1 MKQQKRLCFKKF
13 AATFLS
19 ALMSFS
25 LLPKISG
32 EIKVSANIRKTTS
45 NTSLGVSQMKSPDV
59 VSENERKWQGS
70 FVYFGT
76 YNNSPIKFRALATN
90 ETAYGESSLLLDSYK
105 ALFQSVFDTNT
116 QSVYDT
122 SSLRAYLNGTFYNS
136 AFNTMEREA
145 IVYSKKAGGGSFANG
160 TFFAQYFKKTIGLSG
175 DYVFALDVSEL
186 TNNNYGY
193 ADEGWVKDPPN
204 LPKGWWFHAGPS
216 KNRIKRTTDNES
228 ADGVQY
234 WTRTQ
239 RPTANI
245 GGIVPKAGLVYERG
259 RVDIAEVNQT
269 AWVAPALNVSLAHIF
284 TSTCISG
291 TPGQNGAE
299 YKLTLCGPNATIAVP
314 SSKLVTA
321 NQGTVTVPYK
331 ISGKAA
337 SNMTNVSVMILDKEY
352 KVGNTNGAKLLF
364 YDQLQG
370 SFSNSKEATGTFQF
384 PSDLDITKWG
394 TDYKVYIVPEQI
406 KGDKETDYAGVPQLI
421 NINKYD
427 VTFKNDDGTT
437 LKTIKVVNGDM
448 PAYTGDTPTK
458 ADDNDYAYVF
468 SGWTPSF
475 APITKNTTY
484 TATYTSLKKYTITFE
499 NYDGTVLQTER
510 VAETRTPS
518 YNGSSPQRQTDE
530 RYIYTFS
537 GWSPN
542 VTAVTKDQTYKA
554 QYSTTDVLYK
564 ITFVDENNSV
574 LEKYDMKYEEMPAFA
589 GQPPT
594 KDPDAKYSY
603 SFDRWY
609 PAIDKVKADQVYIP
623 IYTAILNF
631 YTITFVDEDGTVLD
645 SGSFGYDQ
653 TPVYNGQTPTK
664 APDAQYTYTFAGWDN
679 NIETVTGDATYTA
692 TYSSTVNEYQIDFVD
707 EDGTVLQSEVLL
719 YGETPSFKG
728 TTPTKAA
735 DAQYTYTFSDWDK
748 TISMV
753 TGNATYKAVYSKV
766 VNTYEIIFADEDG
779 SVLQKEDVP
788 YGETPSYKGAT
799 PVKAADEIYTY
810 AFSGWTPDISEV
822 TKNATYTATFTKTE
836 KPGVAKYSVVSN
848 VNSWKKGSGVNPVIT
863 VKRSINDDTCFS
875 HFQGVEA
882 DGKPLVKNMNYIA
895 VPGSTVI
902 TISSAYLESLTEG
915 KHQISINFDDGS
927 VTMDFAIDPVDKSV
941 TILSKTGDVGHFPIV
956 GTLMVIFSAVI
967 LLFLFI
973 DRKRRMNH

>member
-25 LLPKISG
+25 LLPNISG

-45 NTSLGVSQMKSPDV
+45 NTSLGVSQMKSPKLGTANNV
-59 VSENERKWQGS
+59 AWEGS
-70 FVYFGT
+70 FVYFGK
-76 YNNSPIKFRALATN
+76 YNNEPIKFRALSTN
-90 ETAYGESSLLLDSYK
+90 EMGYGKASLFLDSYK
-105 ALFQSVFDTNT
+105 VLFKKSFD
-116 QSVYDT
+116 SKDDKVWD
-122 SSLRAYLNGTFYNS
+122 SSELRTYLNGTFIND
-136 AFNTMEREA
+136 AFNSIEKEG
-145 IVYSKKAGGGSFANG
+145 IVVSTKAGDEDYPSGSFFE
-160 TFFAQYFKKTIGLSG
+160 TYFKKTVGLSG
-175 DYVFALDVSEL
+175 DRIFVLDASDL
-186 TNNNYGY
+186 TNHSYGY
-193 ADEGWVKDPPN
+193 AEEGWVKDPPN
-204 LPKGWWFHAGPS
+204 RPGWWFYRVGS
-216 KNRIKRTTDNES
+216 KNRVKRTSDNES
-228 ADGVQY
+228 EEGVIY
-234 WTRTQ
+234 WTRTK
-239 RPTANI
+239 TARYKMV
-245 GGIVPKAGLVYERG
+245 GAVYPSG
-259 RVDIAEVNQT
+259 RLDNTKPST
-269 AWVAPALNVSLAHIF
+269 ADTYVAPALNVDLSHIF

-291 TPGQNGAE
+291 TPGEYGAC
-299 YKLTLCGPNATIAVP
+299 YKLTLCGPDATISVP
-314 SSKLVTA
+314 SGSQVSA

-352 KVGNTNGAKLLF
+352 TVGNTNGAKLLF

-370 SFSNSKEATGTFQF
+370 SFSNSKEATGSFQF

-406 KGDKETDYAGVPQLI
+406 KEDKETDYAGVPQLI

-427 VTFKNDDGTT
+427 VAFQNADGTT

-448 PAYTGDTPTK
+448 PTYTGDTPTK

-484 TATYTSLKKYTITFE
+484 MATYKSLKKYTITFE
-499 NYDGTVLQTER
+499 NYDGTVLQKER

-631 YTITFVDEDGTVLD
+631 YKITFVDEDGTVLD

-692 TYSSTVNEYQIDFVD
+692 TYSSTLNEYQIDFVD

-748 TISMV
+748 AISMV

-766 VNTYEIIFADEDG
+766 VNTYEIIFAGEDG

-810 AFSGWTPDISEV
+810 AFSGWTPDISEA
-822 TKNATYTATFTKTE
+822 TQNATYTATFTKTE

>member
-45 NTSLGVSQMKSPDV
+45 NTSLGVSQMKSP
-59 VSENERKWQGS
+59 KWGTANNVAWEGS
-70 FVYFGT
+70 FVYFGN
-76 YNNSPIKFRALATN
+76 YNNEPIKFRALSTN
-90 ETAYGESSLLLDSYK
+90 ESGYGTASLFLDSYK
-105 ALFQSVFDTNT
+105 VLFKKSFDSKDDNK
-116 QSVYDT
+116 VWDT
-122 SSLRAYLNGTFYNS
+122 SELRTYLNGTFLNA
-136 AFNTMEREA
+136 AFNSIEKEG
-145 IVYSKKAGGGSFANG
+145 IVVSTKAGDEDYPSGSF
-160 TFFAQYFKKTIGLSG
+160 FATYFKKTVGLSG
-175 DYVFALDVSEL
+175 DRIFVLDASDL
-186 TNNNYGY
+186 TNHSYGY
-193 ADEGWVKDPPN
+193 AEEGWVKDPPN
-204 LPKGWWFHAGPS
+204 MPAGWWFYRVGS
-216 KNRIKRTTDNES
+216 KNRVKRTSDNES
-228 ADGVQY
+228 GEGVIY
-234 WTRTQ
+234 WTRTKTD
-239 RPTANI
+239 RTKNVGAVYPSGRLDYTKPSTADT
-245 GGIVPKAGLVYERG
+245 Y
-259 RVDIAEVNQT
+259 
-269 AWVAPALNVSLAHIF
+269 VAPALNVDLSHIF

-291 TPGQNGAE
+291 TPGEYGAC
-299 YKLTLCGPNATIAVP
+299 YKLTLCGPDATISVP
-314 SSKLVTA
+314 SGSQVSA

-352 KVGNTNGAKLLF
+352 TVGNTNGAKLLF

-370 SFSNSKEATGTFQF
+370 NFSNSKNSSGTFTF
-384 PSDLDITKWG
+384 PSNLDITKWG

-427 VTFKNDDGTT
+427 VTFKNADGTT

-484 TATYTSLKKYTITFE
+484 KATYTALKKYTITFE

-518 YNGSSPQRQTDE
+518 YNGSYPQRQTDE

-766 VNTYEIIFADEDG
+766 VNTYEIIFAGEDG

-799 PVKAADEIYTY
+799 PVKAEDEIYTY

-941 TILSKTGDVGHFPIV
+941 TILAKTGDVGHFPIV